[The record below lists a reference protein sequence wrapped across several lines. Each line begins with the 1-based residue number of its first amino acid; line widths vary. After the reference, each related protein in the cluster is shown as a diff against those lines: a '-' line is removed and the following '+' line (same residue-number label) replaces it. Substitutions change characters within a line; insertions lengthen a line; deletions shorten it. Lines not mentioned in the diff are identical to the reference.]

1 MREEYA
7 DAPFCVHELG
17 VGAASGFAVP
27 SAPDARA
34 GVSLRMLTPPIS
46 AVIPI
51 LVLVD
56 HMGVFGAAANR
67 EEFANA
73 EGLLEKA

>member
-1 MREEYA
+1 M
-7 DAPFCVHELG
+7 DGPFCVHELELG
-17 VGAASGFAVP
+17 PASGFAAP

-46 AVIPI
+46 VPVAVIPI